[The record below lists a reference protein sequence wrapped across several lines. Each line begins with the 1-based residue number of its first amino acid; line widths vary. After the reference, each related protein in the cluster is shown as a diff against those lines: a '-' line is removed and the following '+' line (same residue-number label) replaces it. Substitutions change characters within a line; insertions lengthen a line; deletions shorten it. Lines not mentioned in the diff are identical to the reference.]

1 MLPMDDAAAIRA
13 FKVAY
18 LLHLPSKDDVHP
30 MDKDQRESRKKTV
43 VTKKVQEAAE
53 EPITKEQFEDEDKTR
68 K

>member
-1 MLPMDDAAAIRA
+1 MDDAAAIRA

-18 LLHLPSKDDVHP
+18 LLHLPAKDDVHP